1 MEWEEAAGPQFIFD
15 AWKYFTNSLEGSM
28 AQQQSALCHHY
39 AFTTSDT
46 PLYHS
51 TANIAPN
58 RPGHLLG

>member
-1 MEWEEAAGPQFIFD
+1 
-15 AWKYFTNSLEGSM
+15 M

-39 AFTTSDT
+39 AFTTPDT
-46 PLYHS
+46 PLHHS